1 MNLDSI
7 ELLLVEK
14 LRRLFRKQAEVLAGP
29 VSSLPLGGMQETI
42 FIHAV
47 HFVDHNGATSTSDG
61 ASIARRPFK
70 NGRVT
75 GLVEERPCHIVLE
88 VSCIATTYNR
98 IKTLSG
104 EISPEVL
111 LILACEREFE
121 LGVSANRQSS
131 LKFTDFQVS
140 LNQMETT
147 RQEDDE
153 LVYHMAGMTF
163 HLNGALHVQLSK
175 YGGLKSKPQSL
186 KKSVVKKEKELNK
199 KSRSV
204 NRSRKPK
211 KSARK

>member
-1 MNLDSI
+1 MTLDSI

-14 LRRLFRKQAEVLAGP
+14 LRRLLRKQADVLAGP
-29 VSSLPLGGMQETI
+29 VSSLPLGGMQETV
-42 FIHAV
+42 FIHAA
-47 HFVDHNGATSTSDG
+47 HFVDHNGATSDG

-70 NGRVT
+70 NGRVA

-88 VSCIATTYNR
+88 VTCIATTYHR

-121 LGVSANRQSS
+121 LGVSGNRRSS

-147 RQEDDE
+147 RQEDDD
-153 LVYHMAGMTF
+153 LVYHMARMIF
-163 HLNGALHVQLSK
+163 HLDGALHVQLSK
-175 YGGLKSKPQSL
+175 FGGLNSKPQS
-186 KKSVVKKEKELNK
+186 KKKPVVKKEKKLIK

-211 KSARK
+211 KAMSK